1 MKILYIECNMGAA
14 GDMLMGALSELT
26 NQAAFIEKMNTL
38 NIPGMTLSASESF
51 KCGIKG
57 THMSV
62 VIDGE
67 EEVSEDV
74 PHEHHHHDHEDHDH
88 EHHHDHDEDHEHHHH
103 DHEDHDHEHHH
114 QHEHDEDHE
123 HHHDHEHDEDHEHH
137 HDHEHAHHHHD
148 HEHGHHHHHTS
159 LADIEKMVSEFNVS
173 DQVKADVLAVYRLIA
188 EAESNAHNEPVEQIH
203 FHEVGSIDAVTDVTG
218 VCVLMEM
225 IGADKVVVSP
235 VATGSGFV
243 RCAHGILP
251 VPAPA
256 TEYLL
261 RGIPS
266 YAGREKGEL
275 CTPTGAAL
283 LKHFGDVYEERPVM
297 SVEKTGYGMGTKD
310 FAEANCVRAFLGET
324 KEETGV
330 KELVCNLD
338 DESPEAIGFAM
349 EELFAAGALDVYI
362 TPVQMKKNRPGV
374 VFTCMCRAAD
384 KEKMM
389 ELMFRHLT
397 TLGIREYTCERHAL
411 RRSSQTLATAYGDVR
426 LKRSEGYGVIRE
438 KLEYEDLARIARET
452 GKGIE
457 EIRAEIERERK
468 Q

>member
-1 MKILYIECNMGAA
+1 MKTLYLECNMGAA

-26 NQAAFIEKMNTL
+26 DQQAFIDKMNSL
-38 NIPGMTLSASESF
+38 NIPGMTLSASESV

-67 EEVSEDV
+67 EEISDDLS
-74 PHEHHHHDHEDHDH
+74 HEHHHHHDDDEEDDHEH
-88 EHHHDHDEDHEHHHH
+88 EHHHHYHDDDDEDDHDHEHHHH
-103 DHEDHDHEHHH
+103 DHDHD
-114 QHEHDEDHE
+114 
-123 HHHDHEHDEDHEHH
+123 
-137 HDHEHAHHHHD
+137 
-148 HEHGHHHHHTS
+148 HGHHHHHTS
-159 LADIEKMVSEFNVS
+159 LADIEKMVAGFNVS
-173 DQVKADVLAVYRLIA
+173 EKVRSDVLAVYRLIA
-188 EAESNAHNEPVEQIH
+188 EAESNAHNQPVDQIH

-225 IGADKVVVSP
+225 IGADQIIASP

-256 TEYLL
+256 TEFIL
-261 RGIPS
+261 RGVPS
-266 YAGREKGEL
+266 WAGREKGEL

-283 LKHFGDVYEERPVM
+283 LKHFASKFEPMPVM
-297 SVEKTGYGMGTKD
+297 AVEKTGYGMGTKD
-310 FAEANCVRAFLGET
+310 FATANCVRAFLGET
-324 KEETGV
+324 QTESTV

-349 EELFAAGALDVYI
+349 EQLFAAGALDVYV
-362 TPVQMKKNRPGV
+362 TPVQMKKNRPGI
-374 VFTCMCRAAD
+374 VFTCMCRGSD

-411 RRSSQTLATAYGDVR
+411 RRSEKVLDTSFGKVR
-426 LKRSEGYGVIRE
+426 IKRSEGYGTVRE
-438 KLEYEDLARIARET
+438 KLEYEDLAVIAREK
-452 GKGIE
+452 GMGIE
-457 EIRAEIERERK
+457 EVRAQIKKEIG
-468 Q
+468 